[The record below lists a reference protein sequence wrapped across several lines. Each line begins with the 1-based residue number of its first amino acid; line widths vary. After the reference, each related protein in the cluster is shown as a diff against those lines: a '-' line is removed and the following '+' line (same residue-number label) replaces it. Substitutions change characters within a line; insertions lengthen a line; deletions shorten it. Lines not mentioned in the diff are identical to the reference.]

1 MKDETY
7 YFGEVRGKLMKA
19 MSRRELYARIADA
32 YQLAGALLIG
42 ARVLEDYE
50 DRNINGWTDDEV
62 ALAVETL
69 LNFLS
74 CPAELTKEK
83 FDRANAVYRKRSGVP
98 EPVLY
103 RPLPI
108 HAHGAYSCDDPA
120 CKEKYKAKKAYEKA
134 KPWLDPAIE
143 KYRKEKGEEPVT

>member
-1 MKDETY
+1 VKDETY

-83 FDRANAVYRKRSGVP
+83 FDRANAVYRKRSVDGQ
-98 EPVLY
+98 
-103 RPLPI
+103 
-108 HAHGAYSCDDPA
+108 HS
-120 CKEKYKAKKAYEKA
+120 
-134 KPWLDPAIE
+134 
-143 KYRKEKGEEPVT
+143 